1 MDSKPSNSSKTCL
14 NCRKRKVKCDR
25 IKPVCLK
32 CINFN
37 CAMSCVYNN
46 KTKDTNINV
55 NLPKKKRGR
64 PPKKAVDSS
73 ENINLVK
80 TPLIKLSNNN
90 TIYLNDM
97 DNLSNQEKIANNST
111 NYIPPI
117 MNNLQQNIYK
127 RRYSKTL
134 LEEERDS
141 LKHYHNSLKQQLLN
155 SDDSKSDTLNQIL
168 NIQKDKPGQIS
179 SKFAD
184 LSIFVQK
191 NLNKQ
196 KLLKELS
203 VLKKNLNNMESLIDG
218 SINQEQ
224 MALNELESKFD
235 RFNPREFDTFGDEED
250 DTNYRIYNNISK
262 MSFYDG
268 YEQVSVFNA
277 RLNFTAPLSAYVVL
291 KKDNFGKVLN
301 LMVENTL
308 DDYAKSFDNKKSHQ
322 KYDALRVQDSN
333 SVPSLINTV
342 NNSKRKTQDE
352 EVSNKKM
359 KIETKTNNEEADEE
373 EANAIFNNKFLE
385 NEGLDEMKTII
396 HQGKPID
403 SNKDS
408 SNQKFSTSNLRSE
421 IKPQQKNKSL
431 DPEYLG
437 VTAKSQVSK
446 NPTDDIAFWTSL
458 NKVLENIDN
467 TDSSAKPSNQ
477 ILRDINYK
485 NRVPESLF
493 GMQPSLEHEVIL
505 QIQDILPPG
514 KIIGIHC
521 KNFFKIPIHGL
532 YPIINEDW
540 WMDTMHRL
548 LGFSESQLN
557 SDHQPKVNISRRF
570 DISKLA
576 TLLVMMRLSYL
587 SYPDT
592 LQDYTTDEER
602 YVLKHPIGKEFI
614 DLAQRS
620 LNVFK
625 MLRKG
630 ILPVLH
636 CFLLL
641 RVYRKYAPEE
651 GDMVDACDSETF
663 TGFLVKISTSIGL
676 NTDVSRSA
684 WVKDESMYV
693 DQWRK
698 CWYSVYFFD
707 FMENCNMGNSSS
719 IDIDSF
725 DTKLPEF
732 KLNPANGTYPSFITD
747 APLEDIV
754 VNNFQRNFESSLI
767 ARDLLNCITN
777 KRLKFS
783 IPSLQ
788 IILNNVDGSIKKNFG
803 SSLGEIINMD
813 INILADSV
821 FKLNNFIWF
830 IELKVLLFLS
840 YIHIFIHIEEQ
851 ITSNFDTI
859 TKNDELDEKIE
870 LYHFYLKKI
879 LDIYVE
885 IEPVLLLCYD
895 SRKID
900 QIFGRGSKMIVLQAC
915 QNLIIRLVPGI
926 QIIAARFL
934 HFKLNFKDI
943 LNNKDDEE
951 AKIVDDIVNNLMDK
965 LSHTGGIC
973 RLLAKKHFQ
982 MWRNSQSSQFIFYLL
997 NQPFED
1003 NLFKKDSN
1011 INNIHRN
1018 EWQYH
1023 NGNSYD
1029 KSYPH
1034 KFLPQSNF
1042 LSNYN
1047 TTHLL
1052 EVYSTLH
1059 HVKWNIF
1066 SNHYTEN
1073 EIKQGIVYRD
1083 KQYETSFNK
1092 FLKKNATNELGKKS
1106 KKKSV
1111 IKSNVKTVPDTAKS
1125 NDDTNVTPLDEGYQK
1140 SEVMTNTPD
1149 SAKLTRNSFS
1159 EDELGFVDEIDRYW
1173 YDNYSSSNKDLFMDG
1188 NHQDQVINFNS
1199 LDDFFDKSV
1208 SQPLPNFNMYP
1219 YADTTTNNTNTL
1231 QAESNEN
1238 AATPDTEAL
1247 KNQVI
1252 ERLAAL
1258 IPDENNTSKNVAQP
1272 APNKNPALNENLHK
1286 FMFNNGSTNYSDE
1299 INF

>member
-1 MDSKPSNSSKTCL
+1 MENKPVSSGKTCL
-14 NCRKRKVKCDR
+14 TCRRRKVKCDKT
-25 IKPVCLK
+25 KPVCLK
-32 CINFN
+32 CINYN
-37 CAMSCVYNN
+37 SAMSCAYVNN
-46 KTKDTNINV
+46 SKDSNANS
-55 NLPKKKRGR
+55 NFPKRKRGR
-64 PPKKAVDSS
+64 PSKT
-73 ENINLVK
+73 ENENRESINLAK
-80 TPLIKLSNNN
+80 TPLLNLSNNN
-90 TIYLNDM
+90 TIYLTEM
-97 DNLSNQEKIANNST
+97 DNLSNQEKISSNTANH
-111 NYIPPI
+111 IPPV
-117 MNNLQQNIYK
+117 MNNLQQSIYK
-127 RRYSKTL
+127 RRYSKTCM
-134 LEEERDS
+134 EEEDS
-141 LKHYHNSLKQQLLN
+141 LKQLQNNLEQQHFN
-155 SDDSKSDTLNQIL
+155 SDDSKSDTLNQII
-168 NIQKDKPGQIS
+168 NIQKQKPGQIS

-184 LSIFVQK
+184 LSIYVQK
-191 NLNKQ
+191 NSNKQ

-218 SINQEQ
+218 SINQEL
-224 MALNELESKFD
+224 MALDELESKFD
-235 RFNPREFDTFGDEED
+235 RFNPREFDTLDHAED
-250 DTNYRIYNNISK
+250 DNTYRIYNNIAK

-277 RLNFTAPLSAYVVL
+277 RLNFTAPLSADVVL
-291 KKDNFGKVLN
+291 KKDSFGKVMN

-308 DDYAKSFDNKKSHQ
+308 NDYARSLDNKKSHQ

-342 NNSKRKTQDE
+342 NNSKRKLQTEDGD
-352 EVSNKKM
+352 NKKI
-359 KIETKTNNEEADEE
+359 KTETKSINDDDEEE

-396 HQGKPID
+396 HQGKPII
-403 SNKDS
+403 SNKETS
-408 SNQKFSTSNLRSE
+408 TQKFSTSNMRSA
-421 IKPQQKNKSL
+421 IKPQQKAKNA
-431 DPEYLG
+431 EEILG
-437 VTAKSQVSK
+437 VNPKTTVSK

-458 NKVLENIDN
+458 NKVLENIDS
-467 TDSSAKPSNQ
+467 TDSSSKPSNQ
-477 ILRDINYK
+477 IIKDINYK

-514 KIIGIHC
+514 KIIAIHC
-521 KNFFKIPIHGL
+521 KNFFKSPIHGL

-557 SDHQPKVNISRRF
+557 SDQQPKVNISRRF

-587 SYPDT
+587 TYPDS
-592 LQDYTTDEER
+592 LKDSTTEEEK
-602 YVLKHPIGKEFI
+602 YILSYPIGKEFI

-676 NTDVSRSA
+676 NTDVARSA
-684 WVKDESMYV
+684 WVKDEGMYV

-725 DTKLPEF
+725 DTRLPEF
-732 KLNPANGTYPSFITD
+732 KLDPASGTYPSFVTD

-754 VNNFQRNFESSLI
+754 VNNFQKNFETSLI

-777 KRLKFS
+777 KRLKIS
-783 IPSLQ
+783 VPKLQ
-788 IILNNVDGSIKKNFG
+788 IILNNLNGSIEKNFG
-803 SSLGEIINMD
+803 SSLGDVIELEVD
-813 INILADSV
+813 VLADSV

-840 YIHIFIHIEEQ
+840 YIHIFIHIDVQ
-851 ITSNFDTI
+851 IASNFDMI
-859 TKNDELDEKIE
+859 VKNDELDEKVE
-870 LYHFYLKKI
+870 LYHYYLKKI
-879 LDIYVE
+879 LEIYVE
-885 IEPVLLLCYD
+885 IEPVLLLCYN
-895 SRKID
+895 SSKID
-900 QIFGRGSKMIVLQAC
+900 PIFGRGSKMIVLEVC

-926 QIIAARFL
+926 QIVAARFL
-934 HFKLNFKDI
+934 HFKFNFKDN
-943 LNNKDDEE
+943 LSDKNDPET
-951 AKIVDDIVNNLMDK
+951 KIVNDIVTNLMEK

-1018 EWQYH
+1018 EWQYQ
-1023 NGNSYD
+1023 NGTGYD
-1029 KSYPH
+1029 RAFPH
-1034 KFLPQSNF
+1034 KFLPQNNF
-1042 LSNYN
+1042 LTNYKKE
-1047 TTHLL
+1047 HLL
-1052 EVYSTLH
+1052 EIYSTLN

-1066 SNHYTEN
+1066 GDHYSED
-1073 EIKQGIVYRD
+1073 EIKQGIMYRD

-1092 FLKKNATNELGKKS
+1092 FLKKNASNDFGKKP
-1106 KKKSV
+1106 KKKATSQKPKEKLATKH
-1111 IKSNVKTVPDTAKS
+1111 KSASEDCS
-1125 NDDTNVTPLDEGYQK
+1125 VTPLDEAH
-1140 SEVMTNTPD
+1140 SIPDLVNDAHNTG
-1149 SAKLTRNSFS
+1149 KLSRNSVSDDNLDFI
-1159 EDELGFVDEIDRYW
+1159 DEIDKYW
-1173 YDNYSSSNKDLFMDG
+1173 YQNYTSGNKGLFLEN
-1188 NHQDQVINFNS
+1188 NHQDQILNYTN
-1199 LDDFFDKSV
+1199 LDDFFDKNIP
-1208 SQPLPNFNMYP
+1208 QPAGEFSLYP
-1219 YADTTTNNTNTL
+1219 TGDIMMNSE
-1231 QAESNEN
+1231 QSKDEDV
-1238 AATPDTEAL
+1238 ATPDTEAL

-1252 ERLAAL
+1252 EKLAAL
-1258 IPDENNTSKNVAQP
+1258 IPDESNPSKTINQQVANTNTATESLK
-1272 APNKNPALNENLHK
+1272 K
-1286 FMFNNGSTNYSDE
+1286 FMFDNGSNNYTDE

>member
-1 MDSKPSNSSKTCL
+1 METKPVSSGKTCL
-14 NCRKRKVKCDR
+14 TCRRRKVKCDKT
-25 IKPVCLK
+25 KPVCLK
-32 CINFN
+32 CINYN
-37 CAMSCVYNN
+37 SAMSCAYANN
-46 KTKDTNINV
+46 SKDSKVDSNF
-55 NLPKKKRGR
+55 PKRKRGR
-64 PPKKAVDSS
+64 PSKTEN
-73 ENINLVK
+73 ENIESINLAK
-80 TPLIKLSNNN
+80 TPLLNLSNNN
-90 TIYLNDM
+90 TIYLTDM
-97 DNLSNQEKIANNST
+97 DNVSNQEKMSSNTA
-111 NYIPPI
+111 NYIPPV

-134 LEEERDS
+134 MEEEDS
-141 LKHYHNSLKQQLLN
+141 LKQFQNNLKQQLMN
-155 SDDSKSDTLNQIL
+155 SNDFKSDTLNQII
-168 NIQKDKPGQIS
+168 NIQKQKPGQIS

-184 LSIFVQK
+184 LSIYVQK
-191 NLNKQ
+191 NSNKQ

-218 SINQEQ
+218 SINQEL
-224 MALNELESKFD
+224 MALDELESKFD
-235 RFNPREFDTFGDEED
+235 RFNPREFDTLDHGED
-250 DTNYRIYNNISK
+250 DNNYQIYNNISK

-277 RLNFTAPLSAYVVL
+277 RLNFTAPLSADVVL
-291 KKDNFGKVLN
+291 KKDSFGKVLN

-308 DDYAKSFDNKKSHQ
+308 NDYARLLDNKKSHQ

-342 NNSKRKTQDE
+342 NNSKRKLKTEDGD
-352 EVSNKKM
+352 NKK
-359 KIETKTNNEEADEE
+359 IKTEAKSNNDDDEEE

-396 HQGKPID
+396 HQGKPII
-403 SNKDS
+403 SNKETS
-408 SNQKFSTSNLRSE
+408 TQKFSTSNMRSA
-421 IKPQQKNKSL
+421 IKPLKKSSSA
-431 DPEYLG
+431 EECLG
-437 VTAKSQVSK
+437 VNSKHAATK

-458 NKVLENIDN
+458 NKVLGNIDN
-467 TDSSAKPSNQ
+467 SDLSSKPSNQ
-477 ILRDINYK
+477 TIKDFNYK
-485 NRVPESLF
+485 SRVPESLF

-514 KIIGIHC
+514 KIIAIHC
-521 KNFFKIPIHGL
+521 KNFFKSPIHGL

-540 WMDTMHRL
+540 WLDTMHRL

-557 SDHQPKVNISRRF
+557 SDQQPKVNISRRF

-587 SYPDT
+587 TYPDS
-592 LQDYTTDEER
+592 LKDCTTEEEK
-602 YVLKHPIGKEFI
+602 YILSYPIGKEFI

-676 NTDVSRSA
+676 NTDVARSA
-684 WVKDESMYV
+684 WVKDEGMYV

-725 DTKLPEF
+725 DTRLPEF
-732 KLNPANGTYPSFITD
+732 KLDPANGTYPSFVTD

-754 VNNFQRNFESSLI
+754 VNNFQKNFETSLI

-783 IPSLQ
+783 VPNLQ
-788 IILNNVDGSIKKNFG
+788 IILNNLNGSIEKNFG
-803 SSLGEIINMD
+803 ASLGDIID
-813 INILADSV
+813 LKVEILADSV

-840 YIHIFIHIEEQ
+840 YMHIFIHVDEQ
-851 ITSNFDTI
+851 ISSNYDMI
-859 TKNDELDEKIE
+859 IKNDELGEKVE
-870 LYHFYLKKI
+870 LYHYYMKKI
-879 LDIYVE
+879 LEIYVE
-885 IEPVLLLCYD
+885 IEPVLLLCYN
-895 SRKID
+895 SSKID
-900 QIFGRGSKMIVLQAC
+900 PIFGRGSKMIVLEVC

-934 HFKLNFKDI
+934 HFKFNFKDT
-943 LNNKDDEE
+943 LSNKDEPE
-951 AKIVDDIVNNLMDK
+951 TKIVNDIVNNLMEK

-1018 EWQYH
+1018 EWQYQ
-1023 NGNSYD
+1023 NGTGYNRTF
-1029 KSYPH
+1029 PH
-1034 KFLPQSNF
+1034 KFLPQANF
-1042 LSNYN
+1042 LTNYN
-1047 TTHLL
+1047 KEHLL
-1052 EVYSTLH
+1052 EVYSTLN

-1066 SNHYTEN
+1066 GDHYSED
-1073 EIKQGIVYRD
+1073 EIKQGIMYRD

-1092 FLKKNATNELGKKS
+1092 FLKKNASSEFGKKT
-1106 KKKSV
+1106 KKKTPSQ
-1111 IKSNVKTVPDTAKS
+1111 KPKGKAALQNKNASDEAS
-1125 NDDTNVTPLDEGYQK
+1125 VTPLDEAYSK
-1140 SEVMTNTPD
+1140 SDLMNDAPD
-1149 SAKLTRNSFS
+1149 TGKLSRTSVSDDNLDFI
-1159 EDELGFVDEIDRYW
+1159 DEIDKYW
-1173 YDNYSSSNKDLFMDG
+1173 YQNYTSGNKGLFLEN
-1188 NHQDQVINFNS
+1188 NHQDQILNYSN
-1199 LDDFFDKSV
+1199 LDDFFDKSIPQ
-1208 SQPLPNFNMYP
+1208 STAEFSLYP
-1219 YADTTTNNTNTL
+1219 TGDHIINTE
-1231 QAESNEN
+1231 QSKDEN
-1238 AATPDTEAL
+1238 VATPDTEAL

-1252 ERLAAL
+1252 EKLAAL
-1258 IPDENNTSKNVAQP
+1258 IPDENNLSKIINHQGANTNT
-1272 APNKNPALNENLHK
+1272 ASDSLKK
-1286 FMFNNGSTNYSDE
+1286 FMFDNGSNNHSDE
-1299 INF
+1299 IDF

>member
-1 MDSKPSNSSKTCL
+1 MSCAYDNNSKDSK
-14 NCRKRKVKCDR
+14 
-25 IKPVCLK
+25 
-32 CINFN
+32 INL
-37 CAMSCVYNN
+37 VY
-46 KTKDTNINV
+46 
-55 NLPKKKRGR
+55 PKKKRGR
-64 PPKKAVDSS
+64 PFKLEN
-73 ENINLVK
+73 ENIDNIDLAK
-80 TPLIKLSNNN
+80 TPLINLSNDN
-90 TIYLNDM
+90 TIYLTDM
-97 DNLSNQEKIANNST
+97 DNSSNQEKIFNNT
-111 NYIPPI
+111 ANYIPPV
-117 MNNLQQNIYK
+117 MNKLQQNIYK

-134 LEEERDS
+134 MDDEGDS
-141 LKHYHNSLKQQLLN
+141 LNQFQNNLKQQALN
-155 SDDSKSDTLNQIL
+155 SDDSKSDTLNQII
-168 NIQKDKPGQIS
+168 NIQKQNPGQIS

-184 LSIFVQK
+184 LSIFLQK

-218 SINQEQ
+218 SINQEV

-235 RFNPREFDTFGDEED
+235 RFNPREFDTLDHGED
-250 DTNYRIYNNISK
+250 DNNYHIYNNIAK

-291 KKDNFGKVLN
+291 KKDSFGKVLN

-308 DDYAKSFDNKKSHQ
+308 NDYARSLDNKKSHQ

-342 NNSKRKTQDE
+342 NNSKRKLQTEDSE
-352 EVSNKKM
+352 NKKI
-359 KIETKTNNEEADEE
+359 KLEAKNNNDEADEE

-396 HQGKPID
+396 HQGKPII
-403 SNKDS
+403 SNKETL
-408 SNQKFSTSNLRSE
+408 NQKFSTSNMRSA
-421 IKPQQKNKSL
+421 IKPQQKIKST
-431 DPEYLG
+431 EQEFLG
-437 VTAKSQVSK
+437 VNAKAQVSK
-446 NPTDDIAFWTSL
+446 NPADDIAFWTSL

-467 TDSSAKPSNQ
+467 SDSSSKPSNQ
-477 ILRDINYK
+477 IIKDINYK

-514 KIIGIHC
+514 KIIGILC
-521 KNFFKIPIHGL
+521 KNYFKSPIHGL

-557 SDHQPKVNISRRF
+557 SDQQPKVNISRRF

-576 TLLVMMRLSYL
+576 TLLVMMRLTYL
-587 SYPDT
+587 TYPDS
-592 LQDYTTDEER
+592 LKDCTTDEER
-602 YVLKHPIGKEFI
+602 YVLSYPIGKEFI

-676 NTDVSRSA
+676 NTDVARSA
-684 WVKDESMYV
+684 WVKDEGMYV

-747 APLEDIV
+747 APLEDTV
-754 VNNFQRNFESSLI
+754 VNNFQRNFETSLI

-783 IPSLQ
+783 VPNLQ
-788 IILNNVDGSIKKNFG
+788 IILNNLNGSIEKNFG
-803 SSLGEIINMD
+803 SSMADIID
-813 INILADSV
+813 LEVEILADSV

-840 YIHIFIHIEEQ
+840 YMHIFIHIDEQ
-851 ITSNFDTI
+851 ISSNYDLI
-859 TKNDELDEKIE
+859 IKNDELSEKVQ
-870 LYHFYLKKI
+870 LYHYYLKK
-879 LDIYVE
+879 LLEIYVE
-885 IEPVLLLCYD
+885 IEPVLLLCYN
-895 SRKID
+895 SSKID
-900 QIFGRGSKMIVLQAC
+900 PIFGRGSKMIVLEVC

-926 QIIAARFL
+926 QIITARFL
-934 HFKLNFKDI
+934 HFKFNFKDI
-943 LNNKDDEE
+943 LNKKDDPET
-951 AKIVDDIVNNLMDK
+951 KIVNDIVNNLMEK

-997 NQPFED
+997 NQPFEE

-1011 INNIHRN
+1011 INNLHRN

-1029 KSYPH
+1029 RTYPH

-1042 LSNYN
+1042 LTNYN
-1047 TTHLL
+1047 KEHLL
-1052 EVYSTLH
+1052 EIYSTLN

-1066 SNHYTEN
+1066 GDHYTED
-1073 EIKQGIVYRD
+1073 EIKQGILYRD

-1092 FLKKNATNELGKKS
+1092 FLKKNASSQFGKKN
-1106 KKKSV
+1106 KKKAANQ
-1111 IKSNVKTVPDTAKS
+1111 KLRGKAAAKNKTANEDA
-1125 NDDTNVTPLDEGYQK
+1125 NVTPLDEAYSK
-1140 SEVMTNTPD
+1140 SDLLNDTPD
-1149 SAKLTRNSFS
+1149 SGKISRNSISDDNLDFI
-1159 EDELGFVDEIDRYW
+1159 DEIDKYW
-1173 YDNYSSSNKDLFMDG
+1173 YQNYTSGNKGLFMED
-1188 NHQDQVINFNS
+1188 NHQDQMLNYSN
-1199 LDDFFDKSV
+1199 LDDFFDKSMPQTTGEF
-1208 SQPLPNFNMYP
+1208 SLYP
-1219 YADTTTNNTNTL
+1219 IGDHMINT
-1231 QAESNEN
+1231 EEN
-1238 AATPDTEAL
+1238 KNVNGATPDTEAL
-1247 KNQVI
+1247 RNQVI
-1252 ERLAAL
+1252 EKLAAL
-1258 IPDENNTSKNVAQP
+1258 IPDENSSSKTINQQTTNVSTASETL
-1272 APNKNPALNENLHK
+1272 KK
-1286 FMFNNGSTNYSDE
+1286 FMFNNGSNNHSDE
-1299 INF
+1299 VNF